1 MLFLCRR
8 RKPVMGM
15 GLAGGGT
22 SCWVWLREWQGAP
35 FGWKVL
41 LQVRLSAK

>member
-8 RKPVMGM
+8 RKPVM

-22 SCWVWLREWQGAP
+22 SCWVWLRESHGAP

-41 LQVRLSAK
+41 LQVRLSAR